1 MIPKLYLED
10 PPNGMSEIIC
20 LFLERKYMLGVI
32 SAKVQNPVSAHRSFW
47 NLFLLHWMMTEEF
60 WKKSTKF
67 TNWIIP
73 ERGVCF
79 FSIYHLVLYF

>member
-32 SAKVQNPVSAHRSFW
+32 SVKVQKPVSAHRSFW

-67 TNWIIP
+67 TNWTIP
-73 ERGVCF
+73 ERGVFF
-79 FSIYHLVLYF
+79 FSICHLVLYF